1 MQEFIYA
8 WKTCLQFDGC
18 VSRVLYWRFFLVNAA
33 VSFVLILLDIN
44 VAGFAWLEAGYG
56 AISLLPFLSMTG
68 RRLHDTGR
76 TGWWMMIILIPA
88 GIILLVYFLC
98 QRTAEKNQKSG
109 QLPIGI
115 IATFA
120 IFCLIG
126 LTPLIYAMN
135 LPSPYSSYNL
145 LKGFEDHSAPALTKN
160 MNLKS
165 KASEI
170 PAGAYGVLYFS
181 KPSIGALNKLQ
192 GLKAEGVY
200 ITTDNN
206 GTECA
211 VKNIPMIAGKFGHSQ
226 FGYADIASIEMIVL
240 DSEVSDDLKLGAQI
254 DSRDFNIASDEDK
267 EGVDIQIKSLSDITG
282 YRFLIHPR
290 RAWTSWLHGPRISP
304 ECEKL

>member
-8 WKTCLQFDGC
+8 WKTCLQFDGR
-18 VSRVLYWRFFLVNAA
+18 VSRVLYWRFFLVNAV
-33 VSFVLILLDIN
+33 VSFVLILLEIN
-44 VAGFAWLEAGYG
+44 VVGFTWLEVGYG
-56 AISLLPFLSMTG
+56 VTSLLPSISMTV
-68 RRLHDTGR
+68 RRLRDTGR
-76 TGWWMMIILIPA
+76 SSWWMMIILIPA
-88 GIILLVYFLC
+88 GIIVLAYFLC

-115 IATFA
+115 MATFA

-145 LKGFEDHSAPALTKN
+145 LKGFEDHSALAVTKN
-160 MNLKS
+160 MNFKLK
-165 KASEI
+165 AIEI
-170 PAGAYGVLYFS
+170 PANAKGILYFP
-181 KPSIGALNKLQ
+181 KPSVGALNKLH

-206 GTECA
+206 GDEC
-211 VKNIPMIAGKFGHSQ
+211 VVRNIPMIAGKFGYSQ
-226 FGYADIASIEMIVL
+226 FGYAETTSIEMIIF
-240 DSEVSDDLKLGAQI
+240 DNQASDALQKGSQI
-254 DSRDFNIASDEDK
+254 DSRDFNIATDQYK
-267 EGVDIQIKSLSDITG
+267 EGADIQIKSLTDIRG

-304 ECEKL
+304 ECEKI